1 MSVWNRCLSHLSNEL
16 SVQEMTTW
24 VLCLQANET
33 EQGIKLL
40 APNEYVREK
49 VASSYATRI
58 REIATKLSESEEFNV
73 RVDVGH
79 SASARPK
86 TNDVAD
92 DDSTDQSTVTDKHA
106 SSSTENSL
114 SANKSQ
120 QTTSRKEF
128 ETALNTDFNFDTY
141 IEGKSNQ
148 FGRAAALQ
156 IGENPGGSYNPLFI
170 YGGVGLGKTH
180 LMQAVGNL
188 MVDRGAR
195 KVQYLHS
202 EKFVREMVQSLR
214 NGTQDQFKKHYRSL
228 DALLVDDIQFFANK
242 TQTQEEFFHTFNAL
256 LENGQQIIMTCD
268 RYPQEIDGVEERL
281 KSRFGW
287 GLTVAI
293 EPPELE
299 TRVAILNAKAEQ
311 YGYELSDEVSF
322 FIASRIASNVRE
334 LEGALR
340 RVAANSQ
347 FTGKPITIEFVKDAL
362 KDLLAVRDR
371 LVTVQNIQKTV
382 CDYYQVRNSDLMSK
396 KRNRSIARPRQ
407 VAMFLSKKLTRHS
420 LPEIGEAFGG
430 RDHTT
435 VLHAFRKITEL
446 SQSDSRI
453 EEDIKHLTR
462 TLSQ

>member
-24 VLCLQANET
+24 VLCLQADET
-33 EQGIKLL
+33 EEGIKLF

-49 VASSYATRI
+49 VETIYAPRI
-58 REIATKLSESEEFNV
+58 KEIAVKVAERDEFNV
-73 RVDVGH
+73 AVGTGEIP
-79 SASARPK
+79 APAKLPCDAQI
-86 TNDVAD
+86 TA
-92 DDSTDQSTVTDKHA
+92 
-106 SSSTENSL
+106 
-114 SANKSQ
+114 
-120 QTTSRKEF
+120 QTTATSDRDENNGSAVSVSAAHKGPARDF
-128 ETALNTDFNFDTY
+128 QTALNPSFNFDTY

-188 MVDRGAR
+188 MVSRGAR

-202 EKFVREMVQSLR
+202 ERFVREMVQSLR
-214 NGTQDQFKKHYRSL
+214 NGTQDKFKKHYRSL

-311 YGYELSDEVSF
+311 YGYTLPDDVSF
-322 FIASRIASNVRE
+322 FIANRIASNVRE

-347 FTGKPITIEFVKDAL
+347 FTGKPITIDFVKDAL

-371 LVTVQNIQKTV
+371 LVTIPNIQKTV
-382 CDYYQVRNSDLMSK
+382 CDYYQVRNSDLLSK

-407 VAMFLSKKLTRHS
+407 VAMFLSKKMTRHS

-435 VLHAFRKITEL
+435 VLHAFRKVTEL
-446 SQSDSRI
+446 AQSDNRI

-462 TLSQ
+462 ALSQ

>member
-33 EQGIKLL
+33 EEGIKLL

-49 VASSYATRI
+49 VASSYAPRI
-58 REIATKLSESEEFNV
+58 KEIALKLAECDEFKV
-73 RVDVGH
+73 ALDVGIGEIPTPAKPLCDTETPSSDYAPANGTTTGTAKV
-79 SASARPK
+79 SA
-86 TNDVAD
+86 V
-92 DDSTDQSTVTDKHA
+92 
-106 SSSTENSL
+106 SSP
-114 SANKSQ
+114 
-120 QTTSRKEF
+120 SRDF
-128 ETALNTDFNFDTY
+128 QTALNPSFNFDTY

-188 MVDRGAR
+188 MVSRGAR

-202 EKFVREMVQSLR
+202 ERFVREMVQSLR
-214 NGTQDQFKKHYRSL
+214 NGTQDKFKKHYRSL

-299 TRVAILNAKAEQ
+299 TRVAILKAKADQ
-311 YGYELSDEVSF
+311 YGYTLPDDVSF
-322 FIASRIASNVRE
+322 FIANRIASNVRA
-334 LEGALR
+334 LEGALC
-340 RVAANSQ
+340 RVVANSQ
-347 FTGKPITIEFVKDAL
+347 ITGKPITIEFVKDAL

-371 LVTVQNIQKTV
+371 LVTIPNIQKTV
-382 CDYYQVRNSDLMSK
+382 CDYYQVRNSDLLSK

-407 VAMFLSKKLTRHS
+407 VAMYLSKKMTRHS

-435 VLHAFRKITEL
+435 VLHAFRKVIEL
-446 SQSDSRI
+446 SESDNRI
-453 EEDIKHLTR
+453 AEDIKHLTR
-462 TLSQ
+462 ALSQ

>member
-1 MSVWNRCLSHLSNEL
+1 MSVWNRCLSYLSNEL

-33 EQGIKLL
+33 AQGIKLL

-58 REIATKLSESEEFNV
+58 REIVSRLADSDDFNV
-73 RVDVGH
+73 LLDVGSGVPAKPVAEATGFSD
-79 SASARPK
+79 SATADTGAKNQQSQNT
-86 TNDVAD
+86 TNG
-92 DDSTDQSTVTDKHA
+92 KG
-106 SSSTENSL
+106 
-114 SANKSQ
+114 
-120 QTTSRKEF
+120 F
-128 ETALNTDFNFDTY
+128 ETALNPDFNFDTY

-188 MVDRGAR
+188 MVERGAR

-202 EKFVREMVQSLR
+202 EKFVREMVNSLR

-242 TQTQEEFFHTFNAL
+242 VQTQEEFFHTFNAL

-281 KSRFGW
+281 KSRFSW

-311 YGYELSDEVSF
+311 CGCKLSEDVSF
-322 FIASRIASNVRE
+322 FIATRIASNVRE

-340 RVAANSQ
+340 RVSANSQ

-371 LVTVQNIQKTV
+371 LVTIQNIQKTV
-382 CDYYQVRNSDLMSK
+382 CDYYQSRLSDLLSK

-407 VAMFLSKKLTRHS
+407 VGMYLSKKLTRHS

-435 VLHAFRKITEL
+435 VLHAYKKITEL
-446 SQSDSRI
+446 AQSDSRI
-453 EEDIKHLTR
+453 EEDIKYLTR
-462 TLSQ
+462 ALSA

>member
-1 MSVWNRCLSHLSNEL
+1 MSLSVWNRCLSHLSNEL

-24 VLCLQANET
+24 VLCLQARET
-33 EQGIKLL
+33 EEGIKLL

-49 VASSYATRI
+49 VASSYAPRI
-58 REIATKLSESEEFNV
+58 KEIAVKLAERDEFKVLLDVGNGEIPAPAKQINGDQDCQSGAVSES
-73 RVDVGH
+73 
-79 SASARPK
+79 
-86 TNDVAD
+86 
-92 DDSTDQSTVTDKHA
+92 
-106 SSSTENSL
+106 
-114 SANKSQ
+114 NKSTKQ
-120 QTTSRKEF
+120 ASRSTKEF
-128 ETALNTDFNFDTY
+128 ETALNPAFNFDTY

-156 IGENPGGSYNPLFI
+156 IGENPGGSYNPLFV

-188 MVDRGAR
+188 MVSRGAR

-202 EKFVREMVQSLR
+202 ERFVREMVSSLR
-214 NGTQDQFKKHYRSL
+214 KGTQDQFKKHYRSL

-311 YGYELSDEVSF
+311 YGYTLPEEVSF
-322 FIASRIASNVRE
+322 FIANRIASNVRE

-340 RVAANSQ
+340 RVAANAQ
-347 FTGKPITIEFVKDAL
+347 FTGKPITIDFVKDAL

-371 LVTVQNIQKTV
+371 LVTVPNIQKTV
-382 CDYYQVRNSDLMSK
+382 CDYYQVRNSDLLSK

-446 SQSDSRI
+446 SQTDSRI

-462 TLSQ
+462 ALSQ